1 MSSRITE
8 NGERGKAV
16 EYYLE
21 SKEKVLQELGT
32 TEQGLTSEEAAVRLK
47 EQGKNLLV
55 AGQPSPD
62 LPRRPHRCGKEAG

>member
-47 EQGKNLLV
+47 EQGKNLL
-55 AGQPSPD
+55 AEEEKRSTFRKFLD
-62 LPRRPHRCGKEAG
+62 LFDIEA